1 MEERK
6 RDDDYF
12 YNLQGQL
19 YHPDANT
26 AAIAKADIAKL
37 KADPTF
43 MSRYMHDDPKVR
55 LAAIG
60 ELNDLSL
67 KAFGNLPVPN

>member
-1 MEERK
+1 MQYK

-12 YNLQGQL
+12 YYMRGSL
-19 YHPDANT
+19 YSPDPNT
-26 AAIAKADIAKL
+26 AAIAKAEIAKL

-43 MSRYMHDDPKVR
+43 ISRYMHDDPHVR

-60 ELNDLSL
+60 ELNNLSL
-67 KAFGNLPVPN
+67 KAFGNLPVEG